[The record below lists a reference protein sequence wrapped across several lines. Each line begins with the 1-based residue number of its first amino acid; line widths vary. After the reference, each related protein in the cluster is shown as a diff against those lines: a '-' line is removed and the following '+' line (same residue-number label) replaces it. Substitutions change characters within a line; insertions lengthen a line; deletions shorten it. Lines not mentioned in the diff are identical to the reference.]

1 MNHKYVIFLTACVN
15 PGGMANTLHTDCRQR
30 AEEYKEALYFYLQ
43 KTKLSIVFCENTLCD
58 MSNEFS
64 SYIASGRLEY
74 LTFDGNHYNKK
85 RGKGV
90 GEVEIMEYAFLH
102 SKLLQDGDHIIK
114 ITGRLKILNIRLLI
128 AVRRVF
134 GDDYIQLRI
143 NKDGTFAHSQFFIAP
158 VLFLRR
164 YFIPL
169 GRYIDDRDYIYFEHM
184 LGRAV
189 KEQNEY
195 YLLPLFDIP
204 LIFGISGTNAQPYQ
218 SSFSIYERLQCIRWT
233 LAENLRF
240 NKRYALERLPFMN
253 EFVVR
258 LYWSIIIFFV
268 LVFRLIIRK

>member
-1 MNHKYVIFLTACVN
+1 MSHKYVIFLTACVN
-15 PGGMANTLHTDCRQR
+15 PDGMANTLHTDCRQR
-30 AEEYKEALYFYLQ
+30 AEEYKKALCFYLQ

-58 MSNEFS
+58 MSYEFS

-102 SKLLQDGDHIIK
+102 SKLLQNGDHIIK
-114 ITGRLKILNIRLLI
+114 ITGRLKVLNIRLLI

-204 LIFGISGTNAQPYQ
+204 LISGISGTNAQPYQ